1 MKASIII
8 STIFAASAWAATLPA
23 GLTTRQAN
31 TANEVALQQAREDS
45 AAAIE
50 QGLGRG
56 RVLGDQATCSELCKR
71 CRLSAS
77 ATAVAEVFACGTAAV
92 AVDVL
97 TVGAATFLEAAGFIF
112 CEGAVIAKLNEKEE
126 ACLKE

>member
-1 MKASIII
+1 MKASVILT
-8 STIFAASAWAATLPA
+8 TILTTVTWASTLP
-23 GLTTRQAN
+23 TKRQNA
-31 TANEVALQQAREDS
+31 ANEAALQQARDDS

-50 QGLGRG
+50 RDQGRG
-56 RVLGDQATCSELCKR
+56 RLLLDEGGYSEACNR

-92 AVDVL
+92 AIDVL
-97 TVGAATFLEAAGFIF
+97 TAGVATFLEAAGFVA

-126 ACLKE
+126 TCLNE